1 MIVWPRIYL
10 FRDHGSTKFTS
21 LDQILSNINLGV
33 LNPKIIVLSMFE
45 IENINEALTY
55 SDWTIAIQEELHKF
69 ERNKMWHLGWEQ
81 DQSLRPSGCSR
92 TSWIKFRTVHRNKA
106 RLVVQRYNQEEKQ
119 HRRYGSL
126 GWTLFGILDN
136 QETTHQVLHTI
147 LDLIWYVD

>member
-1 MIVWPRIYL
+1 MLSPVWNRISLTTQKQSPEPTPEQAQKQDLRLFLKVVHQEIKLEMIVWPRIYL

-69 ERNKMWHLGWEQ
+69 
-81 DQSLRPSGCSR
+81 
-92 TSWIKFRTVHRNKA
+92 
-106 RLVVQRYNQEEKQ
+106 
-119 HRRYGSL
+119 
-126 GWTLFGILDN
+126 
-136 QETTHQVLHTI
+136 
-147 LDLIWYVD
+147 